1 MSDISG
7 LRKSPLSMVW
17 LNGCPVSNIAPLK
30 GLPLKSLTLHLTR
43 VVDLS
48 PLSGS
53 SLERLHIGET
63 PVEDLTPLLGLH
75 LTRLVF
81 TPDRIKK
88 GLEVVKAMPLGEIGT
103 KFAEEGNDLKPPAAF
118 WATRYGSL
126 RANLETWF
134 NEGGSSRVDRLA

>member
-1 MSDISG
+1 
-7 LRKSPLSMVW
+7 MVW

-88 GLEVVKAMPLGEIGT
+88 GLEVVKAMPLGRS
-103 KFAEEGNDLKPPAAF
+103 AP
-118 WATRYGSL
+118 SL
-126 RANLETWF
+126 PKRAMI
-134 NEGGSSRVDRLA
+134 SSRQPRSGQPALRVPEGQSGNLVQ